1 MAVTPCNSIA
11 IRDPARSSMSAPQ
24 ARSNDSMSSQR
35 IPAGAGCRKTE
46 ASVMRCLPSRC
57 DDITSRYHLLA
68 ACCRYSIAIG
78 LTGEAVP

>member
-11 IRDPARSSMSAPQ
+11 ILDPARSSMSAPQ

-46 ASVMRCLPSRC
+46 ASVLRCLR
-57 DDITSRYHLLA
+57 
-68 ACCRYSIAIG
+68 
-78 LTGEAVP
+78 LTLG